1 MRYMKKYY
9 VSDYWNKGIK
19 GHLNYAFVDVVV
31 NDDNLLFIDPI
42 LLETAR
48 DRWCQGANATVQSF
62 FNAFYEAY
70 RTKDQVKKRNC
81 YRMQVNKMEPVWV
94 MVGVIM
100 ERGIRNRGCSIF
112 FLH

>member
-70 RTKDQVKKRNC
+70 RTKDQVKKEELLSHAGEQNG
-81 YRMQVNKMEPVWV
+81 PVWV
-94 MVGVIM
+94 MVVVIM

>member
-1 MRYMKKYY
+1 MKKYY

-62 FNAFYEAY
+62 LTHFMKHIEQ
-70 RTKDQVKKRNC
+70 KDK
-81 YRMQVNKMEPVWV
+81 
-94 MVGVIM
+94 
-100 ERGIRNRGCSIF
+100 
-112 FLH
+112 